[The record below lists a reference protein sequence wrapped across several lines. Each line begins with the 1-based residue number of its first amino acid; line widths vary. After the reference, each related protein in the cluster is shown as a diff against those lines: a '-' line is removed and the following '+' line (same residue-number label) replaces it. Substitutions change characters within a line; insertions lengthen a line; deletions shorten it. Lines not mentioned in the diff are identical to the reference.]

1 MMIFFLFI
9 GFLRGR
15 VLLSS
20 CLCYNVC
27 RGDGDLRMG
36 GIRASVSY
44 ATPPYAGGVVRLLLL
59 IFTASPLL
67 LYPRRSSLLNRPAF
81 LYDRRGDFFFCL
93 LINYTIIAC
102 LPSPADVALIY
113 PCGRLAFF
121 GGSIWILDRL
131 LTRPAVPS
139 SVFPLTRFA
148 THDVIV
154 PIVSLIVSPY
164 GFSSPI
170 APFFDTPG
178 GEGCLL
184 GLAVL
189 FMSAHRGI
197 IRPRYS
203 SNRSSP
209 RLLAPCLSIPWAS
222 PSIDRL

>member
-1 MMIFFLFI
+1 MPRSHMLHLLTLGASCVCCF
-9 GFLRGR
+9 
-15 VLLSS
+15 LSS
-20 CLCYNVC
+20 RRPRSCSILVVPLFLIAPPFYTI
-27 RGDGDLRMG
+27 G
-36 GIRASVSY
+36 GAI
-44 ATPPYAGGVVRLLLL
+44 
-59 IFTASPLL
+59 
-67 LYPRRSSLLNRPAF
+67 
-81 LYDRRGDFFFCL
+81 FFCL